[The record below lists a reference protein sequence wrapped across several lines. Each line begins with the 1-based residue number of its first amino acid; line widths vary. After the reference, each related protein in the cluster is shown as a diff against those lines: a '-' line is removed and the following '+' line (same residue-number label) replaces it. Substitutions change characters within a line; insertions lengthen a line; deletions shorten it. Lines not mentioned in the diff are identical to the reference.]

1 MERSGSAS
9 VRWMQKKVGG
19 VNLPPLIPDGVVNLM
34 DSEARREGYMR
45 LPSGWRSCEPWSERP
60 WPIQSASQRMSWR
73 SEKPCS
79 LLSSLMPVRILHNA
93 ITAVILVGLMS
104 SPSSAAFVNFQNCLG
119 SNVINS
125 VPTQLQ
131 FVPLFV
137 DAVFNSTAPSHNL
150 NVTVYGNV
158 TGRVTQEP
166 LPPPD
171 DPQWRNP
178 NQTLGKIP
186 DLSPSNNKYSTL
198 DSVFNVL
205 YYTAYD
211 APASR
216 FCDSVVQGGCPIAP
230 AFAANG

>member
-1 MERSGSAS
+1 
-9 VRWMQKKVGG
+9 
-19 VNLPPLIPDGVVNLM
+19 
-34 DSEARREGYMR
+34 MR
-45 LPSGWRSCEPWSERP
+45 FSSRWRSCEPWLGRP
-60 WPIQSASQRMSWR
+60 GPIQSASQEQTWR
-73 SEKPCS
+73 LEKPHS
-79 LLSSLMPVRILHNA
+79 RRGLFTPVRILHNA
-93 ITAVILVGLMS
+93 LNAVIFVGLMG
-104 SPSSAAFVNFQNCLG
+104 SPSSAAFVSFENCLG

-125 VPTQLQ
+125 VPTELQLQ

-171 DPQWRNP
+171 DPQWKNP

-205 YYTAYD
+205 YYTAYG

-230 AFAANG
+230 AFTASG

>member
-1 MERSGSAS
+1 
-9 VRWMQKKVGG
+9 MQ
-19 VNLPPLIPDGVVNLM
+19 L
-34 DSEARREGYMR
+34 SWR
-45 LPSGWRSCEPWSERP
+45 WRSCEPWSGRP
-60 WPIQSASQRMSWR
+60 WPIQSTFQPKPWR
-73 SEKPCS
+73 SERPCS
-79 LLSSLMPVRILHNA
+79 HRGLFTPVRLLQNA
-93 ITAVILVGLMS
+93 LVAVILVVLMS
-104 SPSSAAFVNFQNCLG
+104 SPSSAAFVDFKNCLG

-150 NVTVYGNV
+150 NITVYGNV
-158 TGRVTQEP
+158 TGRVTLEP

-216 FCDSVVQGGCPIAP
+216 FCDSVVQGGCPLAP
-230 AFAANG
+230 AFAASG